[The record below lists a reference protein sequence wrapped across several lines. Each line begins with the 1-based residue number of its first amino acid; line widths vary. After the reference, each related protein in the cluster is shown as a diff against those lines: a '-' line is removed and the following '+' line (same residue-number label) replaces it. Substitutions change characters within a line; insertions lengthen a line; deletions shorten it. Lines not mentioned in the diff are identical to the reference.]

1 MSRVTR
7 EDESQES
14 SSLAPFDGGLPLAH
28 RIEEMHLSNLQH
40 IISLLGQM
48 LRDHARVIEEEEIGS
63 SPLTQF
69 CTTKNSAAAA

>member
-1 MSRVTR
+1 
-7 EDESQES
+7 
-14 SSLAPFDGGLPLAH
+14 
-28 RIEEMHLSNLQH
+28 MHISNLQH

-48 LRDHARVIEEEEIGS
+48 LRDLARVIEEEEIGS